1 MNDVDKALTPK
12 DLSWHIGRLCLGRL
26 SRGRGS
32 THNCH
37 VQFKLC
43 GIQLSGIIKVIM
55 QWAAFIDD
63 MTHNVGPDDYLLSI
77 SLQLQLRVRLN

>member
-1 MNDVDKALTPK
+1 MNDVDEALPPK
-12 DLSWHIGRLCLGRL
+12 YLSWHIGRLCLGHL

-43 GIQLSGIIKVIM
+43 VIKLSSIVEVM
-55 QWAAFIDD
+55 QWATLIDD
-63 MTHNVGPDDYLLSI
+63 MAHNVGPDDDLLSI
-77 SLQLQLRVRLN
+77 SLQLQLRMRLN